1 MTVQILVGSQWG
13 DEGKGKITDILA
25 DKMDL
30 VVRYQGGNN
39 AGHTVVVGEQKFKLH
54 LIPSGIINQECV
66 CVIANGVV
74 LDPEVLLQEIET
86 LRGQGITVSPDK
98 FKISSIAH
106 VILPYHKVLD
116 SRQEA
121 KRHEQKIG
129 TTGRGIGPTYTDKV
143 ARQGVRVGDLLCA
156 ERLKKRIEK
165 HHWDEILPEAGI
177 SIDDV
182 VKEYAK
188 YGEILRPYV
197 TDTSL
202 YVNEAIDNGKNIILE
217 GAQGTMLDVDHGT
230 YPFVT
235 SSNPTSGGACIG
247 VGIGP
252 HKIHSVIGVTKA
264 YVTRVGEGPFPTELH
279 DEVGTRLMEKGAE
292 FGTTTGRQRRCGW
305 LDLVVLK
312 YAIRVNGLTEICLT
326 KLDVLDGLQ
335 EIKVCTKYRVGDK
348 TLTEFPH
355 DLEDFTD
362 AEPIYESL
370 PGWDGDIS
378 AMKTW
383 EELPQN
389 ARSYIQYIERFS
401 GVDIT
406 MVSVGSKRSQTI
418 HLLRPKKS

>member
-25 DKMDL
+25 AKMDL

-39 AGHTVVVGEQKFKLH
+39 AGHTVVVGNQKFKLH

-74 LDPEVLLQEIET
+74 LDPEILLKEIET
-86 LRGQGITVSPDK
+86 LRKQGISVSPDK

-106 VILPYHKVLD
+106 VILPYHRLLD
-116 SRQEA
+116 SRQES

-143 ARQGVRVGDLLCA
+143 ARQGVRVGDLLCS
-156 ERLKKRIEK
+156 ERLRKRIEK
-165 HHWDEILPEAGI
+165 HHWEEVLPEAGI
-177 SIDDV
+177 SIDEV
-182 VKEYAK
+182 VDEYTK
-188 YGEILRPYV
+188 YGDILRPYV

-202 YVNEAIDNGKNIILE
+202 FVNKAIDAGKNIILE

-279 DEVGTRLMEKGAE
+279 DAVGERLMDKGVE

-312 YAIRVNGLTEICLT
+312 YAIRINGLTEICLT
-326 KLDVLDGLQ
+326 KLDVLDGL
-335 EIKVCTKYRVGDK
+335 EDIKVCTKYRVGDK
-348 TLTEFPH
+348 LLTEFPH

-370 PGWDGDIS
+370 PGWEEDIS
-378 AMKTW
+378 EMKTW
-383 EELPQN
+383 KELPQN

-418 HLLRPKKS
+418 HLLRPSKV